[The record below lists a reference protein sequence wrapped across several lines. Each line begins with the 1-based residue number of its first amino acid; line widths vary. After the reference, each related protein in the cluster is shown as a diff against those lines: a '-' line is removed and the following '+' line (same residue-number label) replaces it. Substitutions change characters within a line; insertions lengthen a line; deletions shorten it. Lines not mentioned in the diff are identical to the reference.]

1 MRQDIRAKEQYAEYC
16 SEECQAEAKRL
27 RKKRQL
33 GLINGIE
40 PIMDLQHQEYLTF
53 SKAAILMGCTRQY
66 IYKLVANGKLKTSR
80 LSSRMAFVRK
90 TDIEKMF
97 EGNPYKRVIPANKS
111 KPCKKAKA
119 EKPTQKQEPI
129 KGKVENEVLDY
140 NPSYRD
146 ESTMKVIRH
155 ESLGIY
161 IYAKPKNQTEQKYSL
176 NLTARAEAIRCRRFE
191 AIVNERYDFFDKEKM
206 KGDFLAY
213 FKRLADKKNSK
224 WQHVY
229 MHFRTFTQGKC
240 TFDEI
245 NVDLCNRFRE
255 YLLTAPQGLHKNRK
269 LHINS
274 AANYWS
280 TFRASIHTAYRD
292 RKIKE
297 NPNGFLERI
306 ETIPTDKEHL
316 SQDEVIRLAST
327 PCSAPALKRAFLFS
341 CLTALRKSDIKKL
354 TWEEI
359 QPYVSTAIPIME
371 KANIMDN
378 NTTTDVKH
386 PLFDFKG
393 CP

>member
-1 MRQDIRAKEQYAEYC
+1 
-16 SEECQAEAKRL
+16 
-27 RKKRQL
+27 
-33 GLINGIE
+33 
-40 PIMDLQHQEYLTF
+40 
-53 SKAAILMGCTRQY
+53 
-66 IYKLVANGKLKTSR
+66 
-80 LSSRMAFVRK
+80 
-90 TDIEKMF
+90 
-97 EGNPYKRVIPANKS
+97 
-111 KPCKKAKA
+111 
-119 EKPTQKQEPI
+119 
-129 KGKVENEVLDY
+129 
-140 NPSYRD
+140 
-146 ESTMKVIRH
+146 
-155 ESLGIY
+155 
-161 IYAKPKNQTEQKYSL
+161 
-176 NLTARAEAIRCRRFE
+176 
-191 AIVNERYDFFDKEKM
+191 M

-240 TFDEI
+240 TFGEI

-292 RKIKE
+292 HKIKE

-359 QPYVSTAIPIME
+359 QPYGSDGVMYSPHECRRQKTSCITQSVRKPW
-371 KANIMDN
+371 N
-378 NTTTDVKH
+378 
-386 PLFDFKG
+386 
-393 CP
+393 

>member
-1 MRQDIRAKEQYAEYC
+1 MSNICKTV
-16 SEECQAEAKRL
+16 SL
-27 RKKRQL
+27 R
-33 GLINGIE
+33 
-40 PIMDLQHQEYLTF
+40 
-53 SKAAILMGCTRQY
+53 TRK
-66 IYKLVANGKLKTSR
+66 IKDGHM
-80 LSSRMAFVRK
+80 LS
-90 TDIEKMF
+90 
-97 EGNPYKRVIPANKS
+97 YY
-111 KPCKKAKA
+111 
-119 EKPTQKQEPI
+119 
-129 KGKVENEVLDY
+129 LDY
-140 NPSYRD
+140 YPGYRD

-161 IYAKPKNQTEQKYSL
+161 IYAKPKNQMEQKYNL
-176 NLTARAEAIRCRRFE
+176 NLMARAEAIRCRRFE

-240 TFDEI
+240 TFGEI

-292 RKIKE
+292 HKIKE

-327 PCSAPALKRAFLFS
+327 PYSAPALKRAFLFS
-341 CLTALRKSDIKKL
+341 CLTKLIKSDIKKL

-359 QPYVSTAIPIME
+359 QPYVSTDIPIME
-371 KANIMDN
+371 NANIIDN

>member
-1 MRQDIRAKEQYAEYC
+1 MSNICKTV
-16 SEECQAEAKRL
+16 SL
-27 RKKRQL
+27 R
-33 GLINGIE
+33 
-40 PIMDLQHQEYLTF
+40 
-53 SKAAILMGCTRQY
+53 TRK
-66 IYKLVANGKLKTSR
+66 IKDGR
-80 LSSRMAFVRK
+80 MLS
-90 TDIEKMF
+90 
-97 EGNPYKRVIPANKS
+97 YY
-111 KPCKKAKA
+111 
-119 EKPTQKQEPI
+119 
-129 KGKVENEVLDY
+129 LDY
-140 NPSYRD
+140 YPGYRD

-161 IYAKPKNQTEQKYSL
+161 IYAKPKNQTEQKYNL

-213 FKRLADKKNSK
+213 FKKLADKKNSK

-240 TFDEI
+240 TFREI

-280 TFRASIHTAYRD
+280 TFRALLHTAFRD

-306 ETIPTDKEHL
+306 ETIPTETESIFYRTRL
-316 SQDEVIRLAST
+316 SVWHPLKAVI
-327 PCSAPALKRAFLFS
+327 LFS
-341 CLTALRKSDIKKL
+341 LHYLKINHNVDIAILFISFSNSSKRINTGPKYFSGTL
-354 TWEEI
+354 
-359 QPYVSTAIPIME
+359 YVVAAKYKIVILCSLHSLCF
-371 KANIMDN
+371 NSS
-378 NTTTDVKH
+378 
-386 PLFDFKG
+386 LCF
-393 CP
+393 

>member
-1 MRQDIRAKEQYAEYC
+1 M
-16 SEECQAEAKRL
+16 
-27 RKKRQL
+27 
-33 GLINGIE
+33 
-40 PIMDLQHQEYLTF
+40 
-53 SKAAILMGCTRQY
+53 
-66 IYKLVANGKLKTSR
+66 
-80 LSSRMAFVRK
+80 LS
-90 TDIEKMF
+90 
-97 EGNPYKRVIPANKS
+97 YY
-111 KPCKKAKA
+111 
-119 EKPTQKQEPI
+119 
-129 KGKVENEVLDY
+129 LDY
-140 NPSYRD
+140 YPGYRD

-161 IYAKPKNQTEQKYSL
+161 IYAKPKNQTEQKYNL

-213 FKRLADKKNSK
+213 FKKLADKKNSK

-229 MHFRTFTQGKC
+229 MHFRTFTQSKC
-240 TFDEI
+240 TFGEI

-316 SQDEVIRLAST
+316 SQDEVIRLDPAYQGQYIGDELMKRIMSFYQNLLYVKVMPSDPET
-327 PCSAPALKRAFLFS
+327 IPFYERYGFQQYDNYSAMVRKHFL
-341 CLTALRKSDIKKL
+341 
-354 TWEEI
+354 
-359 QPYVSTAIPIME
+359 
-371 KANIMDN
+371 
-378 NTTTDVKH
+378 
-386 PLFDFKG
+386 
-393 CP
+393 

>member
-1 MRQDIRAKEQYAEYC
+1 MRPTRKCEFCGKTFMPRSGMQKYC

-27 RKKRQL
+27 RKKRQQD
-33 GLINGIE
+33 LINGIE

-66 IYKLVANGKLKTSR
+66 IYKLVANGKLKASR

-90 TDIEKMF
+90 TDIEKM
-97 EGNPYKRVIPANKS
+97 
-111 KPCKKAKA
+111 
-119 EKPTQKQEPI
+119 
-129 KGKVENEVLDY
+129 
-140 NPSYRD
+140 
-146 ESTMKVIRH
+146 
-155 ESLGIY
+155 
-161 IYAKPKNQTEQKYSL
+161 
-176 NLTARAEAIRCRRFE
+176 
-191 AIVNERYDFFDKEKM
+191 

-213 FKRLADKKNSK
+213 FKKLADKKNSK

-240 TFDEI
+240 TFGEI

-359 QPYVSTAIPIME
+359 QPYGSDGVMYVTTRMQKTKDIVHNPISE
-371 KANIMDN
+371 EALELIGYSPDKRGK
-378 NTTTDVKH
+378 VF
-386 PLFDFKG
+386 PDFKDSMTQAPLKNWLREAGITKHISYHCSRHSFACLQLDAGTSIAVVQRYLGHKNVATTEVYAKISDAQKRASVG
-393 CP
+393 CITLKK

>member
-1 MRQDIRAKEQYAEYC
+1 MSNICKTV
-16 SEECQAEAKRL
+16 SL
-27 RKKRQL
+27 R
-33 GLINGIE
+33 
-40 PIMDLQHQEYLTF
+40 
-53 SKAAILMGCTRQY
+53 TRK
-66 IYKLVANGKLKTSR
+66 IKDGHM
-80 LSSRMAFVRK
+80 LS
-90 TDIEKMF
+90 
-97 EGNPYKRVIPANKS
+97 YY
-111 KPCKKAKA
+111 
-119 EKPTQKQEPI
+119 
-129 KGKVENEVLDY
+129 LDY
-140 NPSYRD
+140 YPGYRD

-161 IYAKPKNQTEQKYSL
+161 IYAKPKNQTEQKYNL

-240 TFDEI
+240 TFGEI

-292 RKIKE
+292 R
-297 NPNGFLERI
+297 
-306 ETIPTDKEHL
+306 
-316 SQDEVIRLAST
+316 IRLAST

-359 QPYVSTAIPIME
+359 QPYGSDGVMYVTTRMQKTKDIVHNPISE
-371 KANIMDN
+371 EALELIGYSPDKRGK
-378 NTTTDVKH
+378 VF
-386 PLFDFKG
+386 PDFKDSMTQAPLKNWLRDAGITKHISYHCSRHSFACLQLDAGTSIAVVQRYLGHKNVATTEVYAKISDAQKRASVG
-393 CP
+393 CITLKK

>member
-1 MRQDIRAKEQYAEYC
+1 MRPTRKCEFCGKTFVPRSGMQKYC

-27 RKKRQL
+27 RKKRQQD
-33 GLINGIE
+33 LINGIE

-66 IYKLVANGKLKTSR
+66 IYKLVANGKLKASR

-90 TDIEKMF
+90 TDIEKM
-97 EGNPYKRVIPANKS
+97 
-111 KPCKKAKA
+111 
-119 EKPTQKQEPI
+119 
-129 KGKVENEVLDY
+129 
-140 NPSYRD
+140 
-146 ESTMKVIRH
+146 
-155 ESLGIY
+155 
-161 IYAKPKNQTEQKYSL
+161 
-176 NLTARAEAIRCRRFE
+176 
-191 AIVNERYDFFDKEKM
+191 

-213 FKRLADKKNSK
+213 FKKLADKKNSK

-240 TFDEI
+240 TFGEI

-306 ETIPTDKEHL
+306 EIIPTDKEHL
-316 SQDEVIRLAST
+316 SQDEVIRLVLLIFRKQYYADFHL
-327 PCSAPALKRAFLFS
+327 CSAM
-341 CLTALRKSDIKKL
+341 CTECCSDKL
-354 TWEEI
+354 MI
-359 QPYVSTAIPIME
+359 QSI
-371 KANIMDN
+371 N
-378 NTTTDVKH
+378 
-386 PLFDFKG
+386 
-393 CP
+393 

>member
-1 MRQDIRAKEQYAEYC
+1 MSNICKTV
-16 SEECQAEAKRL
+16 SL
-27 RKKRQL
+27 R
-33 GLINGIE
+33 
-40 PIMDLQHQEYLTF
+40 
-53 SKAAILMGCTRQY
+53 TRK
-66 IYKLVANGKLKTSR
+66 IKDGR
-80 LSSRMAFVRK
+80 MLS
-90 TDIEKMF
+90 
-97 EGNPYKRVIPANKS
+97 YY
-111 KPCKKAKA
+111 
-119 EKPTQKQEPI
+119 
-129 KGKVENEVLDY
+129 LDY
-140 NPSYRD
+140 YPGYRD

-161 IYAKPKNQTEQKYSL
+161 IYAKPKNQTEQKYNL

-213 FKRLADKKNSK
+213 FKKLADKKNSK

-240 TFDEI
+240 TFGEI

-359 QPYVSTAIPIME
+359 QPYGSDGVMYVTTRMQKTKDIVHNPISE
-371 KANIMDN
+371 EAWS
-378 NTTTDVKH
+378 
-386 PLFDFKG
+386 
-393 CP
+393 